1 MFNYNLYKHLPK
13 QLRVEKY
20 ANFFSEVKE
29 KLAIAGLTFDDS
41 CDVCDLIL
49 FLPVDKIPVRKKYMG
64 VYKKTGRDTY
74 YSKIVKD
81 GKYIYI
87 GSFKTPDD
95 AALAYDEKCYEL
107 YEDLDKLNF
116 PELFKE

>member
-1 MFNYNLYKHLPK
+1 MNFDEEK

-20 ANFFSEVKE
+20 ANFFSGIRE

-41 CDVCDLIL
+41 CDVCDLVL
-49 FLPVDKIPVRKKYMG
+49 LLPVDKIPVHSKYIG
-64 VYKKTGRDTY
+64 VYKRTGKSTY

-81 GKYIYI
+81 GKYIYV
-87 GSFKTPDD
+87 GSFNTPND

-107 YEDLDKLNF
+107 YKDLNRLNF